1 MNNDGKVETHR
12 RQRLAQVVIDTLRD
26 RILTGELTEGDQL
39 PTEGQLEAEFGVSRT
54 VVREAIAELR
64 AGGLVTPLQGKG
76 VFVAKQQPVR
86 QVASLTP
93 REIRSIPETLELLE
107 FRIAVEVEA
116 AAISAYRRSPHQE
129 EAIRAANQQMIAE
142 IKAGNP
148 TVDAD
153 FAFHLAIA
161 QSTDNR
167 YYIESISRFG
177 ARSIP
182 RSQFPTLPDTSNVD
196 YLMSIAAE
204 HDRIIEAIADQD
216 PDAARIAMRDHLV
229 NSQKRYRRLAR

>member
-1 MNNDGKVETHR
+1 MNNDGKVEPHR
-12 RQRLAQVVIDTLRD
+12 RQRLAQTVIETLRH
-26 RILTGELTEGDQL
+26 RITTGDLTEGDQL
-39 PTEGQLEAEFGVSRT
+39 PTEIQLETEFGVSRT

-64 AGGLVTPLQGKG
+64 AGGLVTPVQGKG
-76 VFVAKQQPVR
+76 VFVAKQQSGF
-86 QVASLTP
+86 QHTSLTP
-93 REIRSIPETLELLE
+93 REIKSIPETLELLE

-129 EAIRAANQQMIAE
+129 EAIRAANQQMVAE
-142 IKAGNP
+142 IQAGNP

-161 QSTDNR
+161 QATDNR

-196 YLMSIAAE
+196 YLMGITAE
-204 HDRIIEAIADQD
+204 HDRIIEAIADQN
-216 PDAARIAMRDHLV
+216 PDTARIAMRDHLL

>member
-1 MNNDGKVETHR
+1 MKNDGKMETRR

-26 RILTGELTEGDQL
+26 RILSGDLTEGAQL
-39 PTEGQLEAEFGVSRT
+39 PTEIQLETEFGVSRT

-64 AGGLVTPLQGKG
+64 AGGLVMPLQGKG
-76 VFVAKQQPVR
+76 VFVANQELGRQQ
-86 QVASLTP
+86 ASLTP
-93 REIRSIPETLELLE
+93 REIRNIPETLELLE

-116 AAISAYRRSPHQE
+116 AAIAAYRCSPHQE
-129 EAIRAANQQMIAE
+129 EAIRAANQQMITD
-142 IKAGNP
+142 IKSGNP

-161 QSTDNR
+161 RSTDNR

-177 ARSIP
+177 VRSIP
-182 RSQFPTLPDTSNVD
+182 RSQFPTLPDTRDVD
-196 YLMSIAAE
+196 YLMGVTEE

-216 PDAARIAMRDHLV
+216 PDAARVAMRDHLV